1 MWMRF
6 RQILAPPVFEGDDEK
21 NRVARL
27 ANTILLATVVMI
39 SLASVIVMITLRNY
53 VVMGVTYVCLV
64 VPVVVALFILRRGYT
79 RAASLLTVLTL
90 WLVLVVM
97 GSLFGGVINTSFTT
111 IVVVIMI
118 AALLLGGRIGAI
130 FAFLSFVA
138 VTVVFFSEI
147 IGILPPSLAANE
159 PVNYWV
165 THTVN
170 YGIAALLLYLAMD
183 NLTNAVQRAQ
193 QLAVE
198 SEAQREQMQILM
210 QQRTRDSERN
220 ANYLQATTAV
230 ARESAAAVGDPQ
242 ALLTR
247 VAHII
252 REQFDFYHVGL
263 YLLDETGEWAELR
276 ALSGAG
282 QALIERD
289 FRLREGIEG
298 LVGNVA
304 HQGVYRLA
312 ADVDQ
317 DPLYLRLDELPDTR
331 SELALP
337 LRLPTRIVG
346 VLDVQS
352 AAAGAFTEQ
361 DVQTLLSLADQVAV
375 AISNARL
382 LAEAQQVAE
391 VERRVYG
398 ALTADAWQRMVQQA
412 GQTLG
417 FYSNAR
423 TVEPAGD
430 LWQPEM
436 KTALQTGST
445 AYDAQETRRLAVPV
459 KVRGEVIGVI
469 DFTKPAGDN
478 AWTAEEIALVE
489 SLTEQLGVAL
499 DSARLYQD
507 TQRRA
512 AREQIIG
519 EVTGHIRE
527 TLDMEAMLRTAA
539 EQMRQALDLEDLV
552 VQLATSK
559 SGQAN
564 VDGS

>member
-1 MWMRF
+1 MRF

-79 RAASLLTVLTL
+79 RAASLLTVLML
-90 WLVLVVM
+90 WLVLIVM
-97 GSLFGGVINTSFTT
+97 GTLFGGVVNTSFTT

-118 AALLLGGRIGAI
+118 AALLLGGRVGAM

-138 VTVVFFSEI
+138 VTVVFVSEVV
-147 IGILPPSLAANE
+147 GILPPPLAANE
-159 PVNYWV
+159 PINYWV

-170 YGIAALLLYLAMD
+170 YAIAALLLYLAMG
-183 NLTNAVQRAQ
+183 NLTNAVRRAQ
-193 QLAVE
+193 RLAVE
-198 SEAQREQMQILM
+198 SEVQREQMQILM
-210 QQRTRDSERN
+210 QQRTQDSERN
-220 ANYLQATTAV
+220 ANYLRATTAV
-230 ARESAAAVGDPQ
+230 ARESAVTMGDSQ
-242 ALLTR
+242 ALFAR
-247 VAHII
+247 VAKII
-252 REQFDFYHVGL
+252 QEQFGFYHVSL
-263 YLLDETGEWAELR
+263 YLLDKAAEWVELR

-282 QALIERD
+282 QALLERG
-289 FRLREGIEG
+289 FRLRAG
-298 LVGNVA
+298 VGSMVGDVA
-304 HQGVYRLA
+304 RRGVYRLA
-312 ADVDQ
+312 VDVDQ
-317 DPLYLRLDELPDTR
+317 DPVHLHLDELPDTR
-331 SELALP
+331 SELVLP
-337 LRLPTRIVG
+337 LRLLNQIIG

-352 AAAGAFTEQ
+352 TEAGTFTEQ

-382 LAEAQQVAE
+382 LVEAQQVAE

-417 FYSNAR
+417 FYGDAR
-423 TVEPAGD
+423 TVGPAGD

-436 KTALQTGST
+436 KIALQTGSST
-445 AYDAQETRRLAVPV
+445 HDAQEARRLAVPV

-469 DFTKPAGDN
+469 GFTKPAGN
-478 AWTAEEIALVE
+478 SAWTTEEIALVE
-489 SLTEQLGVAL
+489 LLTEQLGVAL

-512 AREQIIG
+512 AREQLIG
-519 EVTGHIRE
+519 EVTARIRE
-527 TLDMEAMLRTAA
+527 TLDMETMLRTATG
-539 EQMRQALDLEDLV
+539 EIRQALNLGDLV
-552 VQLATSK
+552 IRLLPPKADDQGK
-559 SGQAN
+559 
-564 VDGS
+564 